1 MTYLESFQAH
11 NCKEN
16 ALISVFLQTKILL
29 QESFKY
35 KGVFIAI
42 NWLRDQS

>member
-1 MTYLESFQAH
+1 MTYLELFQAH

-16 ALISVFLQTKILL
+16 ALIFAFLQTKILL
-29 QESFKY
+29 QESYKY